1 MRYMTLDERYVNTH
15 AAAAQDTGIQDDTN
29 IWPKKQLKGFN
40 WKKKRFSTIYTATLL
55 SLCKQSVTEHPDNRK
70 ERPPWS
76 EALE

>member
-40 WKKKRFSTIYTATLL
+40 
-55 SLCKQSVTEHPDNRK
+55 
-70 ERPPWS
+70 
-76 EALE
+76 

>member
-40 WKKKRFSTIYTATLL
+40 WKKKKIQYNLHSNSFE
-55 SLCKQSVTEHPDNRK
+55 SLQTVSNWAPR
-70 ERPPWS
+70 
-76 EALE
+76 